1 MSIEAVP
8 TKVAAAEEKEE
19 ARNFDLAIRRG
30 EKRREGGETETK
42 CRRAARDTEK
52 RKEAIKLDTKTT
64 L

>member
-1 MSIEAVP
+1 M

-19 ARNFDLAIRRG
+19 EARNFDLAIRGG
-30 EKRREGGETETK
+30 EKRKEGGETETK

-52 RKEAIKLDTKTT
+52 RKEAIKFDTKTT